1 MKNETHT
8 KTCSKCNAQFSCG
21 SFSEANCWCSSL
33 PNIIK
38 VADQDCLCKSCLVVK
53 ISNMISQL
61 LEDVEKGKVDRPDFT
76 KYQTSELVEGIDFY
90 VESGMYVFT
99 QWYHLK
105 RGHCC
110 SSGCRHCPYQSH
122 KH

>member
-1 MKNETHT
+1 MKNVTHT

-21 SFSEANCWCSSL
+21 SFSEENCWCSSL

-38 VADQDCLCKSCLVVK
+38 VTDQGCLCKSCLVVE
-53 ISNMISQL
+53 ISNRISQL
-61 LEDVEKGKVDRPDFT
+61 LEDVEKGKFARPDFT
-76 KYQTSELVEGIDFY
+76 QYQTSELVEGIDFY

-110 SSGCRHCPYQSH
+110 NSGCRHCPYQS
-122 KH
+122 